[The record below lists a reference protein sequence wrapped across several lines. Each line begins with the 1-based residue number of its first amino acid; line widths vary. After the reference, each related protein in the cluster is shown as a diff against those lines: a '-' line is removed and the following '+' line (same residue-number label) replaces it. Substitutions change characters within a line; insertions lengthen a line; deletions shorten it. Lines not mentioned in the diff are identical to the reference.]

1 MKKSIFAALVC
12 AMFLVVGCCACRSAQ
27 KNAKPLKGTEWHL
40 VQLGGTEMEL
50 AADTFTIVIAEDN
63 SLAGIAACNHLLGQV
78 VLAENQAISFGQ
90 VGSTM
95 MLCPENDEL
104 EAKFIA
110 MLGGI
115 THYDIDADKLILM
128 QDGVIKAILKAVPA
142 AVEAK

>member
-1 MKKSIFAALVC
+1 
-12 AMFLVVGCCACRSAQ
+12 
-27 KNAKPLKGTEWHL
+27 
-40 VQLGGTEMEL
+40 
-50 AADTFTIVIAEDN
+50 
-63 SLAGIAACNHLLGQV
+63 
-78 VLAENQAISFGQ
+78 
-90 VGSTM
+90 M